1 MKIII
6 LISALMLL
14 WGGAALAAEIAGS
27 GEEPVSAEF
36 QSQNPPEDWWPPDW
50 PIPPQIPPD
59 ENSVPEPSSMLL
71 LSLCGWVFHR
81 IRERRTPR

>member
-14 WGGAALAAEIAGS
+14 WGSAAVAAEIAGS
-27 GEEPVSAEF
+27 SGEPVPDEL

-59 ENSVPEPSSMLL
+59 ENSVPEPSSILL
-71 LSLCGWVFHR
+71 MGLCGWFFHR
-81 IRERRTPR
+81 RKERRSQR